1 MSQSVITNAFSPWLA
16 ARLADSKPARPDRM
30 VFAWIEA
37 QDESAEINPD
47 EQLPAQSLI
56 THTADIVHFGTLNER
71 AFVCSVVLDTT
82 VGNWRYNW
90 IGLVD
95 SESDTLLMIVHTAEQ
110 QKIKTAAGIQGN
122 TLSRNLMMEFSGAA
136 AASQIT
142 VTAETWQI
150 DYSAR
155 LRSMDESRRV
165 VRIDYYG
172 EAAFRDNGFLI
183 TATGGVL
190 HATPGLGYVA
200 GLRVEL
206 SEATAVAAV
215 SDTGVWVDVV
225 WSGTV
230 TGAWAYT
237 FTMRTGEGLTDYTD
251 AAGFQHYVA
260 QIADVRNG
268 TVTDLRQP
276 FPLQR
281 LERVVDELDVHSR
294 EEADNRFLQKDNNLS
309 DIPDAAAAR
318 EALDVYNRSEAV
330 PAVRKINSKQLNV
343 DITLNADD
351 VDAVPTSR
359 TINGQALT
367 QDLIISAASL
377 FAVTGLR
384 AGAASSYQERGLAE
398 YPPGFMTTWADKG
411 TSNYWIQV
419 RPIQYQIND
428 VWYNVEFM

>member
-1 MSQSVITNAFSPWLA
+1 M
-16 ARLADSKPARPDRM
+16 
-30 VFAWIEA
+30 
-37 QDESAEINPD
+37 
-47 EQLPAQSLI
+47 
-56 THTADIVHFGTLNER
+56 
-71 AFVCSVVLDTT
+71 
-82 VGNWRYNW
+82 
-90 IGLVD
+90 VD